1 MQFLFV
7 CVHNF
12 WFCLQK
18 LREIYLG
25 FHKKKLNSGFPIGVE
40 NMGGGSSKFDRGG
53 ELKSIYE
60 GSMGGL
66 KFCRKIPVKE
76 FIW

>member
-25 FHKKKLNSGFPIGVE
+25 FRKKKLNSGFPIGVE

-53 ELKSIYE
+53 SLSQF
-60 GSMGGL
+60 MRVAWGGL

>member
-18 LREIYLG
+18 LREFYLG
-25 FHKKKLNSGFPIGVE
+25 FRKKKLNSGFPIGVE
-40 NMGGGSSKFDRGG
+40 NMGGVLQNLIGG
-53 ELKSIYE
+53 
-60 GSMGGL
+60 GA
-66 KFCRKIPVKE
+66 
-76 FIW
+76 